1 LEELNT
7 AVICKWQTS
16 FSQQVQPSRSFELCV
31 SVSGDLSVGV
41 CNKEHLYAL
50 IDAETEIFL
59 IYSLFLKKGRP
70 QRDPS
75 RQHTWIP
82 IGQKGDPVPR

>member
-1 LEELNT
+1 MGRQESGHPSIMAIIFAKYT
-7 AVICKWQTS
+7 PVPYVICKWQTS

-41 CNKEHLYAL
+41 CNKEQLYAL

-59 IYSLFLKKGRP
+59 IYSLFFKKKGASP
-70 QRDPS
+70 
-75 RQHTWIP
+75 T
-82 IGQKGDPVPR
+82 